1 MYQLKL
7 GEMSAR
13 DQRGLSM
20 LGCTGNA
27 RLRGKLRGSR
37 SFGDVKRDVRY
48 TLRAPA
54 IIIVITQLSE
64 LSPENR
70 ARRGRALETFRD
82 GNAIRIQDIVWSAGS
97 ILL

>member
-13 DQRGLSM
+13 DQTRGISM

-37 SFGDVKRDVRY
+37 WSLVKREVY
-48 TLRAPA
+48 VTRAA
-54 IIIVITQLSE
+54 IIILIM
-64 LSPENR
+64 
-70 ARRGRALETFRD
+70 
-82 GNAIRIQDIVWSAGS
+82 
-97 ILL
+97 